1 MGWLDK
7 SVSVG
12 YMREITSTRLH
23 LGDNMIEIGSL
34 VKYVSNGDIGIV
46 YDTTLTNDLK
56 LVYIIRWSDGTVGT
70 LSSRFLEKIA

>member
-23 LGDNMIEIGSL
+23 LGDNMLEIGSL
-34 VKYVSNGDIGIV
+34 VKYRDGDIGIV
-46 YDTTLTNDLK
+46 YDSMLTYDLK
-56 LVYIIRWSDGTVGT
+56 LVYMIRWSDGTVGT
-70 LSSRFLEKIA
+70 LSSRFLEIIA

>member
-56 LVYIIRWSDGTVGT
+56 LVYIIRWSDGTVGI

>member
-70 LSSRFLEKIA
+70 LSSRFLEIIA

>member
-23 LGDNMIEIGSL
+23 LGDNMLEIGSL
-34 VKYVSNGDIGIV
+34 VKYRDGDIGIA
-46 YDTTLTNDLK
+46 YDSMLTYDLK
-56 LVYIIRWSDGTVGT
+56 LVYMIRWSDGTVGT

>member
-7 SVSVG
+7 GVSTG
-12 YMREITSTRLH
+12 YMRKVTSTRLYM
-23 LGDNMIEIGSL
+23 GDIMIEIGSL
-34 VKYVSNGDIGIV
+34 VKYVSGGDIGMV

-56 LVYIIRWSDGTVGT
+56 LAYMIRWSDGTVGI